1 MTRRRT
7 GNERPVTTASS
18 VPVTREE
25 ELEGDEALE
34 TLVRTGRL
42 RLALDAV
49 ARFRAA
55 DGFSHSRALAFQITL
70 AILPG
75 IIAVVGL
82 AATLDV
88 DAFTRVVRDTI
99 HELAPGAVGEIL
111 TDALQ
116 QGTAAARED
125 SGETALVGGALAAA
139 IAGTTAMAQVERG
152 ANRIYGT
159 ERDRP
164 FLRKYLNAA
173 LLAATAGTLA
183 VASAALLVGG
193 SAIRSALGWGDTFD
207 AIWTIARWPVGAALT
222 VASVALLFERAP
234 RRRQPE
240 ASWLAVGA
248 VIAAVLWLA
257 FMAALT
263 VYVDATRNF
272 GATYG
277 PIAGTIGLLLWAML
291 SAVALFGGLAVAA
304 QLEAVR
310 AGVPQPRVERDEK
323 VVWRRSA
330 PGLLVERRAVGHRFG
345 ARDPVGDP
353 RPLDLLRATRA
364 DVGGGRAGLQR
375 RCRVAVVPVD
385 AALRRLLHVGHALD
399 ARVSR
404 GARVLERVPPLLVG
418 PRLRPG
424 DALLDVAS
432 AALVGNGRISVRRCH
447 GGLRESGQCLLRALP
462 GHPNANAYAEAPG
475 ATANDPRTRH
485 HPSPWTR
492 SSTTSAPSRRGSGRS
507 SRASAG
513 SSSRPPPAPR
523 RSSATGCR
531 ASRSAARR

>member
-1 MTRRRT
+1 M
-7 GNERPVTTASS
+7 
-18 VPVTREE
+18 
-25 ELEGDEALE
+25 
-34 TLVRTGRL
+34 
-42 RLALDAV
+42 RLAVDAV
-49 ARFRAA
+49 TRFRAA

-88 DAFTRVVRDTI
+88 DAFTAVVRDTI
-99 HELAPGAVGEIL
+99 AQLAPGAVGDIL
-111 TDALQ
+111 TDALR
-116 QGTAAARED
+116 QGTSAARAD

-193 SAIRSALGWGDTFD
+193 SAIRSALEWGDTFD
-207 AIWTIARWPVGAALT
+207 AVWTIARWPVGAALT
-222 VASVALLFERAP
+222 IASVALLFERAP

-248 VIAAVLWLA
+248 VIAAVLWLV

-310 AGVPQPRVERDEK
+310 AGVPRRGSSATRTSSDAGQRWVSSSNGGPSGTGSEPATRSEIRAPSTRCAPPDPTSAGDGPGSSGSAWSPSVRSTRPS
-323 VVWRRSA
+323 VVSSTSAMRSTRESPEGPEFSSVCVPCSSVPA
-330 PGLLVERRAVGHRFG
+330 SARAMLSSTS
-345 ARDPVGDP
+345 
-353 RPLDLLRATRA
+353 RPLRSWAAEGSRSG
-364 DVGGGRAGLQR
+364 DVMAASVNRD
-375 RCRVAVVPVD
+375 RC
-385 AALRRLLHVGHALD
+385 
-399 ARVSR
+399 
-404 GARVLERVPPLLVG
+404 LVG
-418 PRLRPG
+418 
-424 DALLDVAS
+424 
-432 AALVGNGRISVRRCH
+432 
-447 GGLRESGQCLLRALP
+447 ALP
-462 GHPNANAYAEAPG
+462 GHPNVNAYADVPG
-475 ATANDPRTRH
+475 ATARCTRCSPSFPRATRRYSRWVVTAMRRGRPSSRVTVTAPAWPRGGERTR
-485 HPSPWTR
+485 
-492 SSTTSAPSRRGSGRS
+492 
-507 SRASAG
+507 
-513 SSSRPPPAPR
+513 
-523 RSSATGCR
+523 
-531 ASRSAARR
+531 

>member
-1 MTRRRT
+1 MTQGGS

-34 TLVRTGRL
+34 TLARTGRL
-42 RLALDAV
+42 RLAVDAV
-49 ARFRAA
+49 TRFRAA

-82 AATLDV
+82 VATLDV
-88 DAFTRVVRDTI
+88 DAFTAVVRDTI

-310 AGVPQPRVERDEK
+310 AGVPQPRVERDEN
-323 VVWRRSA
+323 VV
-330 PGLLVERRAVGHRFG
+330 
-345 ARDPVGDP
+345 
-353 RPLDLLRATRA
+353 
-364 DVGGGRAGLQR
+364 
-375 RCRVAVVPVD
+375 
-385 AALRRLLHVGHALD
+385 
-399 ARVSR
+399 
-404 GARVLERVPPLLVG
+404 
-418 PRLRPG
+418 
-424 DALLDVAS
+424 
-432 AALVGNGRISVRRCH
+432 
-447 GGLRESGQCLLRALP
+447 
-462 GHPNANAYAEAPG
+462 
-475 ATANDPRTRH
+475 
-485 HPSPWTR
+485 
-492 SSTTSAPSRRGSGRS
+492 
-507 SRASAG
+507 
-513 SSSRPPPAPR
+513 
-523 RSSATGCR
+523 
-531 ASRSAARR
+531 